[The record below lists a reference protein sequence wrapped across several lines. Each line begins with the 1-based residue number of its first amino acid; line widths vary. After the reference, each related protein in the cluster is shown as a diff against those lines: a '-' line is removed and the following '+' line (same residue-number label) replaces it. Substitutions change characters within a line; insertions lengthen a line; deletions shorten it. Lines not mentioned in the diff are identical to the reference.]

1 MCGNTG
7 SPANCDGQ
15 GITLVSG
22 GMQPGTDWD
31 ALYSGTFTISGVFVS
46 SLPGGSYK
54 LAKPLATFDDL
65 DFYVFAYDN
74 AGNFGLSPI
83 GTYTLAS
90 DCP

>member
-1 MCGNTG
+1 
-7 SPANCDGQ
+7 
-15 GITLVSG
+15 
-22 GMQPGTDWD
+22 MQPGTDWD